1 MGPFFIVLWV
11 NVYQSAL
18 IRRKFPCPKIFLATH
33 LSSLADIDFSYFSV
47 FIFEVNHVFMEEK
60 DNAGEKIVIDEKELD
75 GI

>member
-18 IRRKFPCPKIFLATH
+18 IRRKLPCPKIFLVTR
-33 LSSLADIDFSYFSV
+33 LSSLADIDFSDFSV
-47 FIFEVNHVFMEEK
+47 FIFEVNHVFVEEK
-60 DNAGEKIVIDEKELD
+60 DNPEEKVVIDEEELD